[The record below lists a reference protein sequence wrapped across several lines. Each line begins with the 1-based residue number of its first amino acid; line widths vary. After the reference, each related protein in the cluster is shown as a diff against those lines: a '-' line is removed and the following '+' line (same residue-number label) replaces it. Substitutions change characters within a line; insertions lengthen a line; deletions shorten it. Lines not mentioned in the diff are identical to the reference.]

1 MLQFPNFTDLL
12 LDMLSNVNSLNYTLP
27 HHDVDSAHKNIP
39 NKSDI
44 HKGSSREILNELI
57 CKV

>member
-1 MLQFPNFTDLL
+1 MLQFPNFTDLV

-44 HKGSSREILNELI
+44 HKGAAL
-57 CKV
+57 KY